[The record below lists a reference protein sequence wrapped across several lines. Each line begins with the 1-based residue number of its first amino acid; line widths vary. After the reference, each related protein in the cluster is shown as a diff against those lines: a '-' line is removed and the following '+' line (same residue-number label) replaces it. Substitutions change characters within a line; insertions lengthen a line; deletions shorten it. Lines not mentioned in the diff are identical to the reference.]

1 MPRPRKLSL
10 DEETLLR
17 AALEGL
23 ELQRQRIEA
32 QIDEIRRRLGGAPA
46 AKPVKAKAARATRR
60 KRTLSPEAR
69 KRISE
74 AQKKRWAEYHKK
86 VKGKEGGGK
95 S

>member
-10 DEETLLR
+10 DEETLLK

-23 ELQRQRIEA
+23 ELQRQRIDQ
-32 QIDEIRRRLGGAPA
+32 QIQEIRQRLGAAPA
-46 AKPVKAKAARATRR
+46 SRAGKASATKRARR

-86 VKGKEGGGK
+86 TAEEGTEEQ

>member
-1 MPRPRKLSL
+1 MPRPRKLSV
-10 DEETLLR
+10 DEETLLK

-23 ELQRQRIEA
+23 ELQRQRLEQQIE
-32 QIDEIRRRLGGAPA
+32 EIRQRLSGSPARRP
-46 AKPVKAKAARATRR
+46 AKATAKRARR

-86 VKGKEGGGK
+86 KGKQGA
-95 S
+95 

>member
-1 MPRPRKLSL
+1 MPRPRKLTV
-10 DEETLLR
+10 DEETLLK

-23 ELQRQRIEA
+23 ELQRQRIEE
-32 QIDEIRRRLGGAPA
+32 QIQEIRQRLSGASARRP
-46 AKPVKAKAARATRR
+46 AKATAKRTRR

-86 VKGKEGGGK
+86 KGGK
-95 S
+95 QSA